1 MRCYYECVAADNC
14 VAFAYG
20 KYSQNTKKNCY
31 LYQGGPYTH
40 GNDRDDTTCHI
51 MIKAGIFLAFY
62 ICKKTVEVYIY
73 IYYTFNTII
82 LLLYICSK
90 WYVTT
95 TTQRKTAANILQV
108 EHLTEPFYDQLKSL
122 VALRMVV
129 ITINFRLFNYFD
141 F

>member
-62 ICKKTVEVYIY
+62 ICKKTVEYIY
-73 IYYTFNTII
+73 IYILYFQYHYTTSLYLQQMVCNYNNTKKDSSQYITSWTLNRTI
-82 LLLYICSK
+82 LWS
-90 WYVTT
+90 
-95 TTQRKTAANILQV
+95 
-108 EHLTEPFYDQLKSL
+108 TEEPRSFK
-122 VALRMVV
+122 
-129 ITINFRLFNYFD
+129 NGCNNN
-141 F
+141 